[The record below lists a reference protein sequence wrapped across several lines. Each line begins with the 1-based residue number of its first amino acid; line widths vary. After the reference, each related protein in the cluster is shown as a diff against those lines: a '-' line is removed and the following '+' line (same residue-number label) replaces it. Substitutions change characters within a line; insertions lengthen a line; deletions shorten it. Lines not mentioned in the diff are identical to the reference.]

1 VSTFG
6 DEPVAVSHTSWR
18 NARKAWTCSA
28 CKEPIEVGQ
37 KYRYVCFLFDGH
49 WYTFRRCERCQA
61 IYAHLAERMD
71 VEGNGEEFC
80 ADALD
85 CGHTYEDRWDEA
97 PPEWL
102 AALAFW
108 RPGDPLPEPPAPQRS
123 T

>member
-1 VSTFG
+1 MSTFG

-37 KYRYVCFLFDGH
+37 KYRYVCFLFDGR

-85 CGHTYEDRWDEA
+85 CGHTYEDRWDEE
-97 PPEWL
+97 PPAHI

-108 RPGDPLPEPPAPQRS
+108 RPGDPLPEAPK
-123 T
+123 